1 MARQVFQSLLSL
13 LLLLAGPSACQA
25 VVQFA
30 RVNGT
35 ITFSPAPSGSA
46 NVLLGDATAVSRL
59 AWYTRDMFEDGIEA
73 RVNRN
78 VNPLFTRQPRILS
91 LRVTGARNPTSSS
104 LAVSFTAALRITS
117 ASRLTNQNYASN
129 IRFAPYF
136 SVPLLTRDYVDD
148 LSDFVL
154 PRIFDDTMRY
164 SANIG
169 NARVISDPRRRLS
182 AVTDGVDEDE
192 MDGDYFGDVVVVF
205 EEEEVE
211 DEQEPRKMNIR
222 GGA

>member
-1 MARQVFQSLLSL
+1 MPRQVLRSLLSL
-13 LLLLAGPSACQA
+13 LLLLAGPSGCRA

-46 NVLLGDATAVSRL
+46 NVLLGNATAVSRL
-59 AWYTRDMFEDGIEA
+59 AWYTRDMFEDGIESRA
-73 RVNRN
+73 NRN
-78 VNPLFTRQPRILS
+78 VNPLFTSLPRILS

-104 LAVSFTAALRITS
+104 LAVSFTSALRITS
-117 ASRLTNQNYASN
+117 ASRLTNRNYASD

-136 SVPLLTRDYVDD
+136 RVPLLTRDYVDD

-154 PRIFDDTMRY
+154 PRIFDDNMRY

-169 NARVISDPRRRLS
+169 NARVISDPRRHLS
-182 AVTDGVDEDE
+182 AAAADGSEE
-192 MDGDYFGDVVVVF
+192 FDGDYLGDALVL
-205 EEEEVE
+205 EDEDLLE

-222 GGA
+222 GGV

>member
-117 ASRLTNQNYASN
+117 ASRLTNQNYAST